1 MTQSRADRVIKYA
14 AIVAPTIAVLTLL
27 WAGVALPGE
36 IQEVKAEAKAL
47 DERVDTGLLDS
58 LTASVGL
65 DAVVGTAETMLAGE
79 TTGRIVVDVR
89 A

>member
-47 DERVDTGLLDS
+47 DERVDTLEKFLPVLSERMQRFEEAQKQMLDLLREE
-58 LTASVGL
+58 L
-65 DAVVGTAETMLAGE
+65 
-79 TTGRIVVDVR
+79 RR
-89 A
+89 HHN